1 MKVIAI
7 TGSIGS
13 GKTTALRWFR
23 DRGIKVISA
32 DEIGHD
38 LLERGEIISR
48 INQVF
53 GSGVV
58 ENGRVNRQ
66 KLGEVVFSDPQQLE
80 TLNRIL
86 HPLIIAEIRES
97 IRKSDKELL
106 IFEVPLL
113 FEACIDDLFD
123 ITINIA
129 AREEIRKQR
138 LQERDKLN
146 KQEIEKRFRNQ
157 LPDAVKRE
165 KADITIDNNGDKESF
180 IEALERLYA
189 QIVAGL
195 PSL

>member
-113 FEACIDDLFD
+113 FEACIEDLFD